1 MWESESH
8 LFDATAYDL
17 HDVLANGGIVATGE
31 WDGVEAESR
40 TLHVEI
46 TYKPEAPVSHVEWP
60 ARARDL
66 WERTDLVV
74 SYCDCNYSVVVH
86 ESDSHYN
93 MASVDDAAFL
103 ERTGKCF
110 KAFRFEEEG
119 GHSSGSS
126 ASVAADGSS
135 ASVSDGGASAS
146 VESEG
151 DAEQTADVEDGAEQ
165 DGESV
170 EDAAS
175 EEPVVVATTVAPE
188 TSASTSSSR
197 SGNNNK
203 NNGNNGGNSRRRGG
217 DRHIRGVKY

>member
-1 MWESESH
+1 VWESESH

-31 WDGVEAESR
+31 WGGVEAESR

-66 WERTDLVV
+66 SERTDLVV

-110 KAFRFEEEG
+110 KAFRFE
-119 GHSSGSS
+119 
-126 ASVAADGSS
+126 DG
-135 ASVSDGGASAS
+135 AEQDGES

-165 DGESV
+165 GGESV
-170 EDAAS
+170 KDAAS
-175 EEPVVVATTVAPE
+175 EEPAVVTTTVAPE

-197 SGNNNK
+197 SGNNDK